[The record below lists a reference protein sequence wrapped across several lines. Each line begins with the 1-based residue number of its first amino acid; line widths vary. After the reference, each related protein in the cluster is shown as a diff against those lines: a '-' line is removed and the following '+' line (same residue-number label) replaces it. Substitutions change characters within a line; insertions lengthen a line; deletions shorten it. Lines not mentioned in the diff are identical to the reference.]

1 MSVRTI
7 APTRGLKGEVTI
19 PGDKSISHRSIMLGS
34 IALGTTE
41 ITHFLEGADCLS
53 TIDCFRKMGVEIERK
68 PSSILVHG
76 KGLRGLTAPA
86 STLNVGNSGTT
97 TRLISGIL
105 SGQNFA
111 TTLSGDD
118 SLNSR
123 PMKRIM
129 TPLNTMG
136 AHIRSLNDNG
146 CAPLHIRPGALHGIH
161 YQSPVASAQVKS
173 AVLLAGLYADSPTS
187 VTEPALSRNHTE
199 LMLQGFGAYVAT
211 DLHTDGTAT
220 AHVEPCKELYGQQIC
235 VPGDISSAAYFIAA
249 ALLVPGSELLVKN
262 VGTNF
267 TRAGFLKVCKAM
279 GADIET
285 VSQTIEGGESRA
297 DLLVR
302 YSHLK
307 GTVIEGDIIPTLIDE
322 IPMIAI
328 MAAFADGQTV
338 IRDAAELKVKET
350 NRIDTVTAGLK
361 AMGADIT
368 PTDDGMIIE
377 GTGHLNGASIQSY
390 LDHRIAMAFSVAGLA
405 SDGET
410 QIVDSQCVD
419 VSYPE
424 FYATLN
430 NHRHL
435 AGKRPPFHSIGK
447 CRCHFRLFHGT
458 ASGKLRQEMG
468 CHCTECR

>member
-328 MAAFADGQTV
+328 MAACADGQTV

-361 AMGADIT
+361 AMGAVIT

-430 NHRHL
+430 SV
-435 AGKRPPFHSIGK
+435 SI
-447 CRCHFRLFHGT
+447 
-458 ASGKLRQEMG
+458 
-468 CHCTECR
+468 

>member
-76 KGLRGLTAPA
+76 KGLRGLNAPA

-361 AMGADIT
+361 AMGAVIT

-430 NHRHL
+430 
-435 AGKRPPFHSIGK
+435 SI
-447 CRCHFRLFHGT
+447 
-458 ASGKLRQEMG
+458 SI
-468 CHCTECR
+468 

>member
-76 KGLRGLTAPA
+76 KGLRGLTTPA

-361 AMGADIT
+361 AMGAVIT

-430 NHRHL
+430 SV
-435 AGKRPPFHSIGK
+435 SI
-447 CRCHFRLFHGT
+447 
-458 ASGKLRQEMG
+458 
-468 CHCTECR
+468 